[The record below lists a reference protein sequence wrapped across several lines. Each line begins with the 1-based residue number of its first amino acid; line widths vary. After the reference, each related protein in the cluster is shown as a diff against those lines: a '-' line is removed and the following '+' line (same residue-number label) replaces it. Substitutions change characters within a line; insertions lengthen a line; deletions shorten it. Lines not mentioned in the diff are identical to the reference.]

1 MLNFTHYSVGYGISH
16 IDELVNRAAE
26 LNLPYLTITDLN
38 SLAGCPEFLETV
50 NKVNEKRKNK
60 IVPIVGATF
69 TVKLSEGH
77 GHLSALCKN
86 KQGWHN
92 LLKIL
97 STMQVDKQE
106 FFELEDVL
114 ANISNLY
121 VVLGDFEG
129 RAALAKIL
137 GEKGIS
143 FTQTNIQSN
152 YVRAEDKILHQVVL
166 SGRLDSTIP
175 EITLALEKHKEFSK
189 FFGEGT
195 FALTTSTNLDL
206 SGFAAFS
213 LKAKP
218 FIPNFSLEGRSYTPP
233 EAAEL
238 LKNLCREGWA
248 SRKLNWQCRNDP
260 ALKEIYL
267 NRIKEELKTF
277 EEANLSSYFLIVKD
291 LMKYSKD
298 NGYSCG
304 LRGSASGCLIAYLS
318 GISDIDPVWPD
329 KTIPYDPN
337 KSLLFS
343 RFYNAARNSGD
354 HISMPDADIDCCP
367 SFRQAIK
374 QYIVDKYGANKVA
387 SYIVTYARYDGKGAF
402 KQVCR
407 ALGTLTPEEV
417 NDITRFM
424 VDYARIQDE
433 LEDLKQDDP
442 KYNTLRYNLDYV
454 LSVQQLYEEYK
465 EEFDLAVRISDT
477 IYSRSKH
484 AAGVVISP
492 NNLNE
497 NFPIFVEK
505 DGTKILGLEMEWAE
519 YVGALKYD
527 LLCVA
532 AYEKIDKIIE
542 MINTGS
548 NEPVVGILEEDPTE

>member
-16 IDELVNRAAE
+16 IDELVKRAAE

-50 NKVNEKRKNK
+50 NKVNEKRENK
-60 IVPIVGATF
+60 IVPILGATF

-86 KQGWHN
+86 KQGWHS

-97 STMQVDKQE
+97 STMQVEKQE
-106 FFELEDVL
+106 FFELKDVL
-114 ANISNLY
+114 SNLTNLDII
-121 VVLGDFEG
+121 LGDFEG

-137 GEKGIS
+137 GEKGIP
-143 FTQTNIQSN
+143 FTETNVQSN
-152 YVRAEDKILHQVVL
+152 YVRVEDKILHQVVL
-166 SGRLDSTIP
+166 SGRLDCTIP
-175 EITLALEKHKEFSK
+175 EIPQVIEKHKEFAK
-189 FFGEGT
+189 FFGEDT
-195 FALTTSTNLDL
+195 FALTTSANLNL
-206 SGFAAFS
+206 SGFSPFS

-218 FIPNFSLEGRSYTPP
+218 FIPNFSLEGRSYAPP

-238 LKNLCREGWA
+238 LKNLCRDGWA
-248 SRKLNWQCRNDP
+248 SRKLNWLCRNDP
-260 ALKEIYL
+260 ALKDVYL

-291 LMKYSKD
+291 LMNYSRE

-304 LRGSASGCLIAYLS
+304 LRGSGSGCLIAYLI
-318 GISDIDPVWPD
+318 GISDIDPIWPD

-343 RFYNAARNSGD
+343 RFYNSARNSAEN
-354 HISMPDADIDCCP
+354 ISLPDLDIDVCP
-367 SFRQAIK
+367 SFRQAMK
-374 QYIVDKYGANKVA
+374 QYIVEKYGSDKVA

-417 NDITRFM
+417 NDITKFM
-424 VDYARIQDE
+424 IDYARIQDE
-433 LEDLKQDDP
+433 LEDLKQEDP
-442 KYNTLRYNLDYV
+442 KYNTLRYNLDHV
-454 LSVQQLYEEYK
+454 LAVQQLYEEYK

-497 NFPIFVEK
+497 NFPIFIEK

-548 NEPVVGILEEDPTE
+548 NEPVVGILEEDTE

>member
-16 IDELVNRAAE
+16 IDELVKRAAE

-50 NKVNEKRKNK
+50 NKINEKRENK

-69 TVKLSEGH
+69 TIHLGESFGH
-77 GHLSALCKN
+77 ISLLCKN

-92 LLKIL
+92 LLNIL

-106 FFELEDVL
+106 FFELKDVL
-114 ANISNLY
+114 ANLTNLD
-121 VVLGDFEG
+121 VVLGDFEN
-129 RAALAKIL
+129 RAVLAKIL
-137 GEKGIS
+137 GEKGVS
-143 FTQTNIQSN
+143 FIETNTQSN
-152 YVRAEDKILHQVVL
+152 YVRAEDKVLHQVVL
-166 SGRLDSTIP
+166 SGRLDCTIP
-175 EITLALEKHKEFSK
+175 EIPQIIEKHKEVAK

-218 FIPNFSLEGRSYTPP
+218 FIPNFSLEGRSYSPP

-238 LKNLCREGWA
+238 LKNLCRDGWA
-248 SRKLNWQCRNDP
+248 SRKLNWLCRNDP
-260 ALKEIYL
+260 ALKDVYL

-318 GISDIDPVWPD
+318 GISEIDPVWPD

-367 SFRQAIK
+367 SFRGAIK

-387 SYIVTYARYDGKGAF
+387 SYIATYARYDGKGAF

-417 NDITRFM
+417 NDITKFM
-424 VDYARIQDE
+424 IDYARIQDE
-433 LEDLKQDDP
+433 LEDLKQEDP
-442 KYNTLRYNLDYV
+442 KYNTLRYNLDHV
-454 LSVQQLYEEYK
+454 LAVQQLYEEYK

-548 NEPVVGILEEDPTE
+548 NEPVVGILEEDITE

>member
-16 IDELVNRAAE
+16 IDELVKRAAE
-26 LNLPYLTITDLN
+26 LNLPYLAITDLN

-50 NKVNEKRKNK
+50 NKINVNRDNK
-60 IVPIVGATF
+60 IIPILGATF
-69 TVKLSEGH
+69 TVKLSEGY

-86 KQGWHN
+86 KQGWHS

-97 STMQVDKQE
+97 STMKVDKQE
-106 FFELEDVL
+106 FFDLKDVL
-114 ANISNLY
+114 ENVENLQ
-121 VVLGDFEG
+121 VILGDFEG
-129 RAALAKIL
+129 RDELKPL
-137 GEKGIS
+137 LTSQGLS
-143 FTQTNIQSN
+143 FIETNTQSN
-152 YVRAEDKILHQVVL
+152 YVNEEDKVLHQIVL
-166 SGRLDSTIP
+166 SGRLDCTIP
-175 EITLALEKHKEFSK
+175 EIPQTIEKHKDFAK

-195 FALTTSTNLDL
+195 FALTTSANLNL
-206 SGFAAFS
+206 SGFSSFS

-218 FIPNFSLEGRSYTPP
+218 FIPNFSLDGRSYVPP

-238 LKNLCREGWA
+238 LKNLCRDGWA
-248 SRKLNWQCRNDP
+248 SRKLNWLCRNDP
-260 ALKEIYL
+260 ALKDVYL

-277 EEANLSSYFLIVKD
+277 EEANLSSYFLIVRD
-291 LMKYSKD
+291 FMKYSRE

-304 LRGSASGCLIAYLS
+304 LRGSGSGCLIAYLI
-318 GISDIDPVWPD
+318 GISDVDPIWPD

-343 RFYNAARNSGD
+343 RFYNSARNSAEN
-354 HISMPDADIDCCP
+354 ISLPDLDIDVCP
-367 SFRQAIK
+367 SFRQTIK
-374 QYIVDKYGANKVA
+374 QYIVDKYGSDKVA

-417 NDITRFM
+417 NDITKFM
-424 VDYARIQDE
+424 IDYARIQDE
-433 LEDLKQDDP
+433 LEDLKQEDP
-442 KYNTLRYNLDYV
+442 KYNTLRYNLDHV
-454 LSVQQLYEEYK
+454 LAVQQLYEEYK

-497 NFPIFVEK
+497 NFPIFIEK

-548 NEPVVGILEEDPTE
+548 NEPIVGILEEDEE